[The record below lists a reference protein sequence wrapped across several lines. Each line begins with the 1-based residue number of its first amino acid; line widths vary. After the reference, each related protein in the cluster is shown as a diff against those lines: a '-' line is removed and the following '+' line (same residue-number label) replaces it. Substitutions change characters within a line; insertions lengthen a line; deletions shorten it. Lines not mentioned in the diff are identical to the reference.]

1 MKKFVTQIITF
12 IFSAALLSGILA
24 CGGSDDGSSN
34 PGDATQNNTANTNN
48 KDSEHNLMFQQEKI
62 SPVIGAPIE
71 EATVAPPSPVEKK
84 VEATPTPTPPSK
96 TIDEESTGG
105 LVDELSADDYTRTNA
120 RDLEKEFRKSPDT
133 ANPKIGKQFVVQG
146 NVLEAGTNT
155 DGESYVSFKAGKGR
169 VTCIFEII
177 TDAELRRFT
186 PDGTNSVV
194 GTLDTW
200 DPENRILTLTN
211 CNIVLGY

>member
-1 MKKFVTQIITF
+1 MKKCVNQIITF
-12 IFSAALLSGILA
+12 IFSAVLLSGILA
-24 CGGSDDGSSN
+24 CGGSDDGSGSS
-34 PGDATQNNTANTNN
+34 GTTTQNNPANTNN

-71 EATVAPPSPVEKK
+71 ESTVAPSPTIQKK

-96 TIDEESTGG
+96 TIDEKSTGG
-105 LVDELSADDYTRTNA
+105 LVDELSADDYTRTSA

-133 ANPKIGKQFVVQG
+133 ATPKIGKQFVVQG
-146 NVLEAGTNT
+146 NVLEAGTNP
-155 DGESYVSFKAGKGR
+155 DGKSYVSFKAGKGR
-169 VTCIFEII
+169 VTCMFEII

-194 GTLDTW
+194 GTIDTW
-200 DPENRILTLTN
+200 DAENRILTLTN
-211 CNIVLGY
+211 CKIVLGY

>member
-1 MKKFVTQIITF
+1 MKKFVTLIITF

-24 CGGSDDGSSN
+24 CGGSDDGASN
-34 PGDATQNNTANTNN
+34 PGTATENNTANTN
-48 KDSEHNLMFQQEKI
+48 KDDSENNLMFQQEKI
-62 SPVIGAPIE
+62 SPVIGAPLE
-71 EATVAPPSPVEKK
+71 EATVAPSPTVEKN

-105 LVDELSADDYTRTNA
+105 LVDELSADDYTRTSA

-146 NVLEAGTNT
+146 NVLEAGTNA
-155 DGESYVSFKAGKGR
+155 DGESYVSFKAGKGH
-169 VTCIFEII
+169 VTCIFEVI

>member
-1 MKKFVTQIITF
+1 MKKFVNQIITF
-12 IFSAALLSGILA
+12 IFSAVLLSAILA
-24 CGGSDDGSSN
+24 CGGSDDGSVSPETATENN
-34 PGDATQNNTANTNN
+34 PTDTNKN
-48 KDSEHNLMFQQEKI
+48 GSEHNLMTQKEEI

-71 EATVAPPSPVEKK
+71 QSTVAPSPTVQKK

-105 LVDELSADDYTRTNA
+105 LVDELSADDYTRTSA

-133 ANPKIGKQFVVQG
+133 ATPKIGKQFVVQG
-146 NVLEAGTNT
+146 NVLEAGTNP
-155 DGESYVSFKAGKGR
+155 DGKSYVNFKAGKGR
-169 VTCIFEII
+169 VTCMFEII

-194 GTLDTW
+194 GTIDTW
-200 DPENRILTLTN
+200 DAENRILTLTN
-211 CNIVLGY
+211 CKIVLGY

>member
-1 MKKFVTQIITF
+1 MKKFVNQIITF
-12 IFSAALLSGILA
+12 IFSAVLLSAILA

-34 PGDATQNNTANTNN
+34 PGAATENNTANTN
-48 KDSEHNLMFQQEKI
+48 KDGSENNLMCQQEKI
-62 SPVIGAPIE
+62 SPVIGAPLE
-71 EATVAPPSPVEKK
+71 ESTVADGATVEKN

-105 LVDELSADDYTRTNA
+105 LVDELSADDYTRTSA

-146 NVLEAGTNT
+146 NVLEAGTNA

-169 VTCIFEII
+169 VTCIFEVI

-194 GTLDTW
+194 GTLATW

-211 CNIVLGY
+211 CKIVLGY

>member
-1 MKKFVTQIITF
+1 MKKFVPQIIAF

-71 EATVAPPSPVEKK
+71 EATVAPSPPVEKK

-169 VTCIFEII
+169 VTCMFEII

>member
-1 MKKFVTQIITF
+1 MKKFVTQIIAF

-34 PGDATQNNTANTNN
+34 PGDTTQNNAANTNN

-71 EATVAPPSPVEKK
+71 EATVAPSSPVEKK

-105 LVDELSADDYTRTNA
+105 LVDELSADDYTRTSA

-133 ANPKIGKQFVVQG
+133 ANPKIGEQFVVQG

-169 VTCIFEII
+169 VTCMFEII

>member
-34 PGDATQNNTANTNN
+34 LGDATQNNTANTNN

-71 EATVAPPSPVEKK
+71 ESTVAPSPTAKK
-84 VEATPTPTPPSK
+84 NVEATPTPTPPSK
-96 TIDEESTGG
+96 TIDEKSTGG

-133 ANPKIGKQFVVQG
+133 ANPKIGEQFVVQG

-169 VTCIFEII
+169 VTCIFEVI

>member
-34 PGDATQNNTANTNN
+34 PGDRTQNNTANTNN

-71 EATVAPPSPVEKK
+71 EATVAPSSPVEKK

-133 ANPKIGKQFVVQG
+133 ANPKIGEQFVVQG

-169 VTCIFEII
+169 VTCIFEVI

>member
-71 EATVAPPSPVEKK
+71 EATVAPSSPVEKK

-120 RDLEKEFRKSPDT
+120 RDLE
-133 ANPKIGKQFVVQG
+133 
-146 NVLEAGTNT
+146 
-155 DGESYVSFKAGKGR
+155 
-169 VTCIFEII
+169 
-177 TDAELRRFT
+177 
-186 PDGTNSVV
+186 
-194 GTLDTW
+194 
-200 DPENRILTLTN
+200 
-211 CNIVLGY
+211 

>member
-1 MKKFVTQIITF
+1 MKKFVNQIITL
-12 IFSAALLSGILA
+12 IFSAVLLSAILA
-24 CGGSDDGSSN
+24 CGGSDDGSVSPETATENN
-34 PGDATQNNTANTNN
+34 PTNTNKN
-48 KDSEHNLMFQQEKI
+48 GSEHNLMTQKEEI

-71 EATVAPPSPVEKK
+71 QSTVAPSPTVQKK

-133 ANPKIGKQFVVQG
+133 ANSKIGKQFVVQG

-155 DGESYVSFKAGKGR
+155 DAESYVSFKAGKGR
-169 VTCIFEII
+169 VTCMFEVI

-194 GTLDTW
+194 GTIDTW
-200 DPENRILTLTN
+200 DAENRILTLTN
-211 CNIVLGY
+211 CKIVLGY

>member
-24 CGGSDDGSSN
+24 CGGSDDGASN
-34 PGDATQNNTANTNN
+34 PGTATENNTANTN
-48 KDSEHNLMFQQEKI
+48 KDDSENNLMFQQEKI

-71 EATVAPPSPVEKK
+71 ESTVAPSPTAKK
-84 VEATPTPTPPSK
+84 NVEATPTPTPPSK
-96 TIDEESTGG
+96 TIDEKSTGG
-105 LVDELSADDYTRTNA
+105 LVDELSADDYTRTSA

-133 ANPKIGKQFVVQG
+133 ANPKIGEQFVVQG

-169 VTCIFEII
+169 VTCMFEII

>member
-1 MKKFVTQIITF
+1 MKKVLTQIITF
-12 IFSAALLSGILA
+12 IFSAVLLSGILA

-34 PGDATQNNTANTNN
+34 PEAVTENNTANTN
-48 KDSEHNLMFQQEKI
+48 KDDSENNLMFQQEKI

-71 EATVAPPSPVEKK
+71 ESTVTPSLTVEKN

-105 LVDELSADDYTRTNA
+105 LVDELSADDYTRTSA

-133 ANPKIGKQFVVQG
+133 ATPKIGKKFVVQG
-146 NVLEAGTNT
+146 NVLEAGTNP
-155 DGESYVSFKAGKGR
+155 DGKSYVNFKAGKGR
-169 VTCIFEII
+169 VTCMFEII

-194 GTLDTW
+194 GTIDTW
-200 DPENRILTLTN
+200 DAENRILTLTN

>member
-24 CGGSDDGSSN
+24 CGGSDDGASN
-34 PGDATQNNTANTNN
+34 PGTATENNTANTN
-48 KDSEHNLMFQQEKI
+48 KDDSENNLMFQQEKI

-71 EATVAPPSPVEKK
+71 EATVAPSSPVEKK

-96 TIDEESTGG
+96 TIDEKSTGG
-105 LVDELSADDYTRTNA
+105 LVDELSADDYTRTSA

-133 ANPKIGKQFVVQG
+133 ANPKIGEQFVVQG

-169 VTCIFEII
+169 VTCVFEII

>member
-1 MKKFVTQIITF
+1 MKKFVTLIITF

-24 CGGSDDGSSN
+24 CGGSDDEASN
-34 PGDATQNNTANTNN
+34 LGTATENNTANTN
-48 KDSEHNLMFQQEKI
+48 KDDSENNLMYQQEKI
-62 SPVIGAPIE
+62 SPVIGAPLE
-71 EATVAPPSPVEKK
+71 EATVAPSPTVEKN

-105 LVDELSADDYTRTNA
+105 LVDELSADDYTRTSA

-146 NVLEAGTNT
+146 NVLEAGTDA

-169 VTCIFEII
+169 VTCIFEVI

-194 GTLDTW
+194 GTLATW

-211 CNIVLGY
+211 CKIVLGY

>member
-1 MKKFVTQIITF
+1 MKKFVNQIITF
-12 IFSAALLSGILA
+12 IFSAVLLSAILA
-24 CGGSDDGSSN
+24 CGGSDDGSVSPETATENN
-34 PGDATQNNTANTNN
+34 PTNTNKN
-48 KDSEHNLMFQQEKI
+48 DSEHNLMTQKEEI
-62 SPVIGAPIE
+62 SPVIGALNVQS
-71 EATVAPPSPVEKK
+71 TVAPSPTVQKK

-105 LVDELSADDYTRTNA
+105 LVDELSADDYTRTSA

-146 NVLEAGTNT
+146 NVLEAGTDA

-169 VTCIFEII
+169 VTCIFEVI

-194 GTLDTW
+194 GTIDTW
-200 DPENRILTLTN
+200 DAENRILTLTN
-211 CNIVLGY
+211 CKIVLGY

>member
-1 MKKFVTQIITF
+1 MKKFVNQIITF
-12 IFSAALLSGILA
+12 IFSAVLLSAILA
-24 CGGSDDGSSN
+24 CGGSDDGSGSS
-34 PGDATQNNTANTNN
+34 GATTQNNPANTNN

-71 EATVAPPSPVEKK
+71 ESTVAPSPTVQKK

-96 TIDEESTGG
+96 TIDEKSTGG
-105 LVDELSADDYTRTNA
+105 LVDELSADDYTRTSA

-133 ANPKIGKQFVVQG
+133 ATPKIGKQFVVQG
-146 NVLEAGTNT
+146 NVLEAGTNP
-155 DGESYVSFKAGKGR
+155 DGKSYVSFKAGKGR
-169 VTCIFEII
+169 VTCMFEII

-194 GTLDTW
+194 GTIDTW
-200 DPENRILTLTN
+200 DAENRILTITN
-211 CNIVLGY
+211 CKIVLGY